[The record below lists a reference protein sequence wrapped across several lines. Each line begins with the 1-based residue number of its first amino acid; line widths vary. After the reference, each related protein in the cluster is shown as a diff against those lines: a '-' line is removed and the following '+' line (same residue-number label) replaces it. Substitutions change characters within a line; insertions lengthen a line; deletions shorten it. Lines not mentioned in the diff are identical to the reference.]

1 MGRTDKEHPS
11 MMQLISLVLTRLTA
25 TRDDDRGAGMVEYGL
40 LVAFIALIALVGV
53 TFLGTTLSTFF
64 TNVANQLP

>member
-1 MGRTDKEHPS
+1 MT
-11 MMQLISLVLTRLTA
+11 QFFSLALARIA
-25 TRDDDRGAGMVEYGL
+25 AARDDDRGAGMVEYGL

-53 TFLGTTLSTFF
+53 TFLGTPLSAFS